1 MHCSRSASASLWM
14 EVETDPAS
22 PRLTL
27 PPAGPVAPPPIRQ
40 LPPEVVNLI
49 AAGEVV
55 TRPSAALKELLENAL
70 DAGAASI
77 SVTTRGGGAKALTVV
92 DDGCGVPVSD
102 FPLLCARH
110 ATSKLSSADDLSS
123 IGTFGF
129 RGEALAALSTVGR
142 VAITSKTRGSPLAYR
157 ASYAGGAITPAG
169 TPPVAL
175 AGAVGTAVVVEDLFY
190 NLPARARAARPAG
203 EEYRACVE
211 VVGRYA
217 LRYAGVA
224 FAVRKEEGGGGGG
237 GGGGVPDVRTVVGAT
252 LRDNVRAVFGA
263 AVEREL
269 LPWSFRAGG
278 VTGDG
283 LASNAGYRARK
294 AVFITFINGRLVE
307 CGPLRRAVDAAY
319 AGVLPTGA
327 RPWVYVSLTMP
338 PEILD
343 VNVHPTKKEV
353 RFLGEADVAAAA
365 AAAVGTVLQAAAA
378 SRTFLAA
385 SVAPPTGGD
394 GVAMPGAPS
403 PSPAGGRGG
412 GRRGALAAAA
422 AEDDSGDSGG
432 SDGSDGEWGGGGGD
446 VGGSPAPVA
455 KRKRGAE
462 VVAGAPPPRAAPN
475 RLVRTDAAN
484 PAGALDAYFSTSLG
498 GGGDGGEGGGR
509 PPVPAARG
517 GAGRAGRPGLAAAGA
532 PAAGTPADDDA
543 LVLLPPELPPPD
555 GEDTAGGGGGG
566 SGGVGNMG
574 VSARSALAGRVRRRR
589 LRADDAPPLLTSVA
603 SLLDDVAASSHAGLS
618 AALREHVFVGVASRA
633 AAIIQHRTRLLL
645 VDIPALVTELVYQQL
660 LVRFAD
666 TDAAVLVPPPPLA
679 ALVTAAWGG
688 RATGARAPPLAS
700 APTTAAD
707 AVALLVSRAP
717 LLDEYY
723 SLRID
728 GGGGCDGDDEG
739 GDTDGG
745 GGDGDGDGD
754 GSGAPVLSTLP
765 MPLEGLHLGPVAVPA
780 LLVRLATAV
789 DWTAEGPC
797 LEGIAREVAAA
808 FGRHWVPAAALAA
821 GVDGADDAAGAAADG
836 GDANG
841 GGAGGGAGPD
851 AAAREWLLRH
861 VVFESLRVGFE
872 APQAFASAG
881 VVQEMTSLERLYRI
895 FERC

>member
-1 MHCSRSASASLWM
+1 M
-14 EVETDPAS
+14 EVDADPAS
-22 PRLTL
+22 PRLTC
-27 PPAGPVAPPPIRQ
+27 PPPGPVTPPPGPVTPPPIRQ

-70 DAGAASI
+70 DAGATSI
-77 SVTTRGGGAKALTVV
+77 SVTTRGGGAKSLTVV

-142 VAITSKTRGSPLAYR
+142 VSITSKTRGSPLAYR
-157 ASYAGGAITPAG
+157 AAYAGGVITPAG

-190 NLPARARAARPAG
+190 NLPARARAARPPG

-224 FAVRKEEGGGGGG
+224 FAVRKEEGGG

-269 LPWSFRAGG
+269 LPWTFRAGN

-338 PEILD
+338 PEVLD

-365 AAAVGTVLQAAAA
+365 ADAVSVVLQAAAA

-385 SVAPPTGGD
+385 SVAPPTEGE
-394 GVAMPGAPS
+394 GVTMPGAPL
-403 PSPAGGRGG
+403 PSPAG
-412 GRRGALAAAA
+412 RRGAGRLAAVSTTAA
-422 AEDDSGDSGG
+422 NDVDGNSGD
-432 SDGSDGEWGGGGGD
+432 SDGSDGEWGGSGRGGGR
-446 VGGSPAPVA
+446 GSPLPVA
-455 KRKRGAE
+455 KRKRGTE
-462 VVAGAPPPRAAPN
+462 GVAGTPPPRAAPN

-484 PAGALDAYFSTSLG
+484 PAGALDAYFSASLG
-498 GGGDGGEGGGR
+498 GSGVERGVGVR
-509 PPVPAARG
+509 LPTPTARG
-517 GAGRAGRPGLAAAGA
+517 GLSRASRPGRAAVGG
-532 PAAGTPADDDA
+532 PAADAADTDA
-543 LVLLPPELPPPD
+543 PVLLPPKLPPSD
-555 GEDTAGGGGGG
+555 GKDSAHAGGG
-566 SGGVGNMG
+566 SGSGVGNMG
-574 VSARSALAGRVRRRR
+574 VTARSALAGRVRRRR

-603 SLLDDVAASSHAGLS
+603 SLLGDLAAASHAGLS

-645 VDIPALVTELVYQQL
+645 VDIPALVSELVYQQL

-666 TDAAVLVPPPPLA
+666 TDAAMLVPPPPLA
-679 ALVTAAWGG
+679 PLITAAWGG
-688 RATGARAPPLAS
+688 CATGGGDAPPLAS

-717 LLDEYY
+717 LLDEYF

-728 GGGGCDGDDEG
+728 TGERD
-739 GDTDGG
+739 DGG
-745 GGDGDGDGD
+745 VGDGDGDGND
-754 GSGAPVLSTLP
+754 GRGGDGAALLVTLP
-765 MPLEGLHLGPVAVPA
+765 MPLEGLHLDPVAVPG

-789 DWTAEGPC
+789 DWTVEGPC

-808 FGRHWVPAAALAA
+808 FGRHWVPAAALAD
-821 GVDGADDAAGAAADG
+821 GVDSTDDAAVGAAGEDDDDAVGGSGGG
-836 GDANG
+836 GDDSG
-841 GGAGGGAGPD
+841 GGGDSLGPD

-872 APQAFASAG
+872 APQSFASAG
-881 VVQEMTSLERLYRI
+881 VVQEMTTLERLYRI